1 MNGCKRFISIKKP
14 ALSSEILENLN
25 MKTIKKIVTL
35 TSGGDAPG
43 MNAALRAVVRR
54 AIYADIEVFGS
65 QNGFAGL
72 VHEQLLPLDARSVA
86 NCLQR
91 GGTILKTKRVPE
103 FHDPLVRERCI
114 AFLQK
119 NNIDG
124 LIVLGGDG
132 SFTGAELLSSE
143 GGPNV
148 IGIPCTIDNDIQ
160 GTDYCIGFD
169 TACNTAIEAIDKIRD
184 TALSLDRNFIIEVMG
199 RCSGFIAVEVGI
211 AVGAEFILIPEY
223 PLDFQQLAE
232 NIQNQQ
238 GKKLTSIIVAAESNR
253 PGHTF
258 QLAEEIKEKTGI
270 EYRVCVLGHTQRGG
284 TPSVK
289 DRVTAAL
296 MGTRAVEALLDGKK
310 GMMMAELRGEI
321 IPVPF
326 PKPKKA
332 TRYFNN
338 LNDLEANQILCQS

>member
-1 MNGCKRFISIKKP
+1 M
-14 ALSSEILENLN
+14 
-25 MKTIKKIVTL
+25 TDIKKIVTL

-54 AIYADIEVFGS
+54 AIYSNIEVFGS
-65 QNGFAGL
+65 ENGFSGL
-72 VHEQLLPLDARSVA
+72 VNEQLVPLDARSVA
-86 NCLQR
+86 NCIQR

-103 FHDPLVRERCI
+103 FHHPEVRQKCVT
-114 AFLQK
+114 FLKKQH
-119 NNIDG
+119 IDG
-124 LIVLGGDG
+124 LVVLGGDG
-132 SFTGAELLSSE
+132 SFTGAELLHQE

-199 RCSGFIAVEVGI
+199 RSSGFIAVEVGI
-211 AVGAEFILIPEY
+211 AVGAEFILIPEF
-223 PLDFQQLAE
+223 PMQFEQLAE
-232 NIQNQQ
+232 SIKNQY
-238 GKKLTSIIVAAESNR
+238 GKKLTSIIVAAEADQ

-258 QLAEEIKEKTGI
+258 QLANEIKEKTGI

-296 MGTRAVEALLDGKK
+296 MGAHAVEALLACKK
-310 GMMMAELRGEI
+310 GMMIAHVRGEI
-321 IPVPF
+321 TTVPF
-326 PKPKKA
+326 QKSERA
-332 TRYFNN
+332 TRHFHN
-338 LNDLEANQILCQS
+338 LDDLKTNQIICQI